1 MASRVSA
8 ASRDGGRWLHTIAD
22 VFKRR
27 PYTANVVGGGIM
39 GGVGDGMCQMIFE
52 QQPELNRSRLGAMVL
67 FGAGYVGGACTLIY
81 SLYVTS
87 VPFFDDD

>member
-1 MASRVSA
+1 
-8 ASRDGGRWLHTIAD
+8 
-22 VFKRR
+22 
-27 PYTANVVGGGIM
+27 M